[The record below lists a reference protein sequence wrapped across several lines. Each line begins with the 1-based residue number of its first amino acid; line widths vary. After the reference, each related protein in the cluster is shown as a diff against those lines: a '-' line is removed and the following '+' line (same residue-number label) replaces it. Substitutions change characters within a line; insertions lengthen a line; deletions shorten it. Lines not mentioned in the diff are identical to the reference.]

1 MWVLILLLVAL
12 GVVAAIL
19 QMKQCTT
26 DGDIVA
32 NSASDKVRSQGS
44 EACNTC
50 AADGTGCYADRM
62 LRHAVQNEPQYFED
76 EELDAYCGTP
86 ADAYTVTQEEQ
97 FAEVL
102 HTLKQEEVA
111 DWLHALALRGI
122 EFPAALRDEAV
133 MLMKG

>member
-19 QMKQCTT
+19 QKKQCST
-26 DGDIVA
+26 DGDFVV
-32 NSASDKVRSQGS
+32 NSASDKVHSQGS

-50 AADGTGCYADRM
+50 AADGIGCYADRL
-62 LRHAVQNEPQYFED
+62 LRHAVQNEPRYFED
-76 EELDAYCGTP
+76 EELDAYCGIP

-122 EFPAALRDEAV
+122 ELPATLRDEAV
-133 MLMKG
+133 MLIKD